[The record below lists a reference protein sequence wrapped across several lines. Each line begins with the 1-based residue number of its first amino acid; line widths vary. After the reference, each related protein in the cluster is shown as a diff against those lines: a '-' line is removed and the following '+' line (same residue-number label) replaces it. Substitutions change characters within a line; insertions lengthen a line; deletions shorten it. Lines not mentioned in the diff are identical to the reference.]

1 MKDFS
6 TYFRDMTKEGYAF
19 ENGQTVPTT
28 AKKVN
33 YAQLR
38 DILLSNDENLLE
50 QHKWIFDG
58 ENYFLDGK
66 ENLRG
71 PQIGNHIQ
79 FTSFPRSGNS
89 MLRKLIENVTGVETG
104 STMPAIFNS
113 VLPIIGMKGE
123 SYFDNS
129 VWVVKTHYPTIM
141 PTDEQNPFRA
151 NKTFMVVRNP
161 YDVIPSYSMLLQTGS
176 HSAQVD
182 YDYLQDYPE
191 WWHNWVKNTVRKMKW
206 FFDTIIQEFVN
217 DKKNPIYIVRY
228 EDLVHNERDTL
239 MGLFSF
245 ILGQKDLTGT
255 NVERR
260 INKVAGMGLAGSKTY
275 ELKSTTSKIGYH
287 IRDYPPEL
295 RQYLDTQLKNFAYRF
310 GYANVGDNPTGLMK
324 YAEHT
329 QDSLDTFEAYKKV
342 NEASLDWVCK
352 PDFAETSKT
361 IAYLPSEITQELVS
375 EYEYEQMALP

>member
-1 MKDFS
+1 
-6 TYFRDMTKEGYAF
+6 
-19 ENGQTVPTT
+19 
-28 AKKVN
+28 
-33 YAQLR
+33 
-38 DILLSNDENLLE
+38 
-50 QHKWIFDG
+50 
-58 ENYFLDGK
+58 
-66 ENLRG
+66 
-71 PQIGNHIQ
+71 
-79 FTSFPRSGNS
+79 
-89 MLRKLIENVTGVETG
+89 MLRKLVENVTGVETG
-104 STMPAIFNS
+104 STMPAVFNS
-113 VLPIIGMKGE
+113 VIPIIGMKGE

-129 VWVVKTHYPTIM
+129 VWVVKTHYPTTM

-176 HSAQVD
+176 HSAKVD

-217 DKKNPIYIVRY
+217 DKKNPIYFVRY

-245 ILGQKDLTGT
+245 ILGQKDLSGT

-260 INKVAGMGLAGSKTY
+260 INKIAGMGLAGSKTY

-295 RQYLDTQLKNFAYRF
+295 RQYLDTQLKDFAYRF

-329 QDSLDTFEAYKKV
+329 QASLDTFESYKKV

-361 IAYLPSEITQELVS
+361 IAYLPSEITQELV
-375 EYEYEQMALP
+375 EDYEYEQMALPQKWYATRVFKEALAKKKS